1 MKKYL
6 IILLAVLMALPMVAK
21 EPVDSISTDTTTV
34 QVKKLKRKK
43 KPQEVDSLG
52 RKIKTGWN
60 FGILPSV
67 AYDADYGFQGGVL
80 TNVYYYGDGS
90 QYPEYIHSL
99 YFEGAYTTKH
109 HGIFRFNYDS
119 KYVIPGHRLTLDAT
133 YLPDAMCDFY
143 GFNGYQSK
151 YNHSWCAWS
160 SNPEKMDTLA
170 YRSRVFYKYKR
181 DLIRVAGDIEGT
193 IYKDLKWNAGIGV
206 LGYLI
211 DDCNINMLNGK
222 REYDPDQTHQRALNP
237 DEPLLYSKYK
247 TWGLIGDD
255 EKNGG
260 WHPYLRGGITFDTR
274 DKRQGPNKGIYADAF
289 FTYSAAFNAAYG
301 QQAAAGYNHLQFNA
315 TFRHYIPC
323 YKDKKGI
330 YRITFAYRLGIQN
343 LIAGRSPFYMNNYL
357 NALFIQRVYYEGLGG
372 GNSVRG
378 MMANR
383 ILANGFAFANVEFRF
398 RVVNFDIG
406 RQHFFIGLNPFFD
419 LGMVTQP
426 YNLDELVEHH
436 TANWEHPYKTLAE
449 SINAANIKYGT
460 DDKYDDYFTTSRK
473 DIYRPHMTCGVGLK
487 IGMNENFVL
496 SADWGM
502 PLDKQDNAKYANF
515 YVKMGYLF

>member
-1 MKKYL
+1 MKKY
-6 IILLAVLMALPMVAK
+6 ILFLFAALMALPMAAQ
-21 EPVDSISTDTTTV
+21 EPVDSVSTDTTTV
-34 QVKKLKRKK
+34 KVKKLKRKK

-99 YFEGAYTTKH
+99 YFEAAYTTKH

-119 KYVIPGHRLTLDAT
+119 KYLIPGYRLTLDAT

-143 GFNGYQSK
+143 GFNGYDTRYHHEWVNWSK
-151 YNHSWCAWS
+151 K
-160 SNPEKMDTLA
+160 PEKMDVA
-170 YRSRVFYKYKR
+170 NYRSRVFYKYKR

-193 IYKDLKWNAGIGV
+193 IYKDLKWNAGLGV
-206 LGYLI
+206 LGYII
-211 DDCNINMLNGK
+211 DDCDINMLNGK
-222 REYDPDQTHQRALNP
+222 NEYDPTLDHQKALNP
-237 DEPLLYSKYK
+237 NEPLLYDKYK
-247 TWGLIGDD
+247 QWGLIGAD
-255 EKNGG
+255 EAKGG
-260 WHPYLRGGITFDTR
+260 WHPYARVGITYDTR
-274 DKRQGPNKGIYADAF
+274 DKRQGPNKGIYTDAF

-301 QQAAAGYNHLQFNA
+301 NQATAGYNHLQFNF

-323 YKDKKGI
+323 YYDKNGI
-330 YRITFAYRLGIQN
+330 NRITFAYRIGTQN

-357 NALFIQRVYYEGLGG
+357 NSLFIQRVYYEGLGG

-383 ILANGFAFANVEFRF
+383 ILANGFAYANVEFRF

-406 RQHFFIGLNPFFD
+406 RQHFYIGLNPFFD
-419 LGMVTQP
+419 LGVITQP
-426 YNLDELVEHH
+426 YDLNELVERH
-436 TANWEHPYKTLAE
+436 TNGQYQDLLA
-449 SINAANIKYGT
+449 SMTACG
-460 DDKYDDYFTTSRK
+460 DDYDTYFDTK
-473 DIYRPHMTCGVGLK
+473 DKNAWWPHMCAGIGLK
-487 IGMNENFVL
+487 VGMNENFVL
-496 SADWGM
+496 SADWGI
-502 PLDKQDNAKYANF
+502 PVNQAPYNKQDNAKWANF

>member
-1 MKKYL
+1 MKKFFT
-6 IILLAVLMALPMVAK
+6 ILLAITLLPLAANAK
-21 EPVDSISTDTTTV
+21 
-34 QVKKLKRKK
+34 KKD

-60 FGILPSV
+60 FGILPSI

-109 HGIFRFNYDS
+109 HGIFRLNYDS
-119 KYVIPGHRLTLDAT
+119 KYLIPGHRLTLDAT

-143 GFNGYQSK
+143 GFNGYESK
-151 YNHSWCAWS
+151 YYYTWHNW
-160 SNPEKMDTLA
+160 NKKPEKMNVDE

-193 IYKDLKWNAGIGV
+193 IYKDLKWNAGLGV
-206 LGYLI
+206 LGYII
-211 DDCNINMLNGK
+211 DDCDINMLNGK
-222 REYDPDQTHQRALNP
+222 KNVYDPTLDHQKALNP
-237 DEPLLYSKYK
+237 DEQLLYDKYK
-247 TWGLIGDD
+247 KWYLVGAD
-255 EKNGG
+255 EMRGG

-301 QQAAAGYNHLQFNA
+301 NQAAAGYNHLQFNF
-315 TFRHYIPC
+315 TFRHYVPC
-323 YKDKKGI
+323 YTDKNGI
-330 YRITFAYRLGIQN
+330 NRITFAYRIGTQN
-343 LIAGRSPFYMNNYL
+343 NIAGRSPFYMNNYM

-383 ILANGFAFANVEFRF
+383 ILANGFAFANIEFRF
-398 RVVNFDIG
+398 RVANFDIG
-406 RQHFFIGLNPFFD
+406 RQHFFVGLNPFFD
-419 LGMVTQP
+419 LGVITQP
-426 YNLDELVEHH
+426 YNMDQLVEIHSGGLYH
-436 TANWEHPYKTLAE
+436 SLKE
-449 SINAANIKYGT
+449 SMAATG
-460 DDKYDDYFTTSRK
+460 DDYDTYFDSK
-473 DIYRPHMTCGVGLK
+473 AGNAYLPHMTYGLGLK

-496 SADWGM
+496 SADWAM
-502 PLDKQDNAKYANF
+502 PINKQDNQKWANF
-515 YVKMGYLF
+515 YVKMGFLF